1 MTISKFLKT
10 ASVLA
15 LFAVSTQSCVQDNE
29 WDIPPIACENKFNAA
44 TITLADFVAMA
55 PSSGTITIPA
65 DGAEVIVEGY
75 VVSSDEHGNFYNTIS
90 IQDKP
95 ENPTVGLQ
103 IETRKVNNY
112 SDMPVGAKI
121 RIRANGLVLGTDRG
135 VKKLGSVDPSYA
147 IGRIPDIQFRNY
159 VSGVCENGKM
169 VVEPI
174 VPLQLPSLSA
184 AQDVRYLN
192 MLVSVPNVQFANS
205 EVGKTFVELNP
216 ATDTDRVIEDITGG
230 TSVLRNS
237 GYSTFGATK
246 IPEGNGTLTFVVSR
260 YNTNW
265 QMLIRSLDDVQF
277 TGNRVLTGLLGGS
290 NLEYKT
296 SFTEDFESFTAG
308 STENLNSL
316 TYYNYVAEGNRY
328 WGVRTFFKN
337 KYVQL
342 SANRATTNITTYLG
356 IPVEFTGSSKL
367 SFKTKDGFYNGDV
380 LRVYYSTE
388 YVAGNAIDPS
398 KFVDITDKFTIAKGS
413 TATYA
418 VNFTDSGEYTIPAT
432 GKGFIFFEYKGS
444 RTLTTTM
451 QLDDIKLQ

>member
-15 LFAVSTQSCVQDNE
+15 LFAVTTQSCVQDNE

-55 PSSGTITIPA
+55 PSSGTYTIPA

-147 IGRIPDIQFRNY
+147 IGRIPDIQFKNY

-184 AQDVRYLN
+184 AQNAKYIN
-192 MLVSVPNVQFANS
+192 MLVSVPNVQFASS
-205 EVGKTFVELNP
+205 EIGKAFVDLNP
-216 ATDTDRVIEDITGG
+216 AADTDRAIEDVLGG

-260 YNTNW
+260 YNTSW
-265 QMLIRSLDDVQF
+265 QMLIRSLDDVNF
-277 TGNRVLTGLLGGS
+277 DKKRFTKIFAEDFKNLDNWNIVSISGDEKWSIATFGNPRPSAMMNGFANRRNNVNEDWLISNPIELSSSYTKVDLTFETDGRYNGNPLEVFVTTNYTGNPQATSWVALSEAVLDSDLSSFGVWQNSGKLDLSKYIGKNIHIAFKYTSTAQQSSTWQIDNIVLT
-290 NLEYKT
+290 
-296 SFTEDFESFTAG
+296 
-308 STENLNSL
+308 
-316 TYYNYVAEGNRY
+316 AE
-328 WGVRTFFKN
+328 
-337 KYVQL
+337 
-342 SANRATTNITTYLG
+342 
-356 IPVEFTGSSKL
+356 
-367 SFKTKDGFYNGDV
+367 
-380 LRVYYSTE
+380 
-388 YVAGNAIDPS
+388 
-398 KFVDITDKFTIAKGS
+398 
-413 TATYA
+413 
-418 VNFTDSGEYTIPAT
+418 
-432 GKGFIFFEYKGS
+432 
-444 RTLTTTM
+444 
-451 QLDDIKLQ
+451 

>member
-65 DGAEVIVEGY
+65 DGEEVIVEGY

-147 IGRIPDIQFRNY
+147 IGRIPDIQFKNY

-184 AQDVRYLN
+184 AQDVKYIN

-205 EVGKTFVELNP
+205 EIGKAFVDLNP
-216 ATDTDRVIEDITGG
+216 ATDTDRNVEDITGG

-296 SFTEDFESFTAG
+296 SFTENFTSYDLA
-308 STENLNSL
+308 NLNSP
-316 TYYNYVAEGNRY
+316 TYYNYAVEGNRY
-328 WGVRTFFKN
+328 WAVKSFQSNKYLELSAYRATSNVRTYF
-337 KYVQL
+337 
-342 SANRATTNITTYLG
+342 G
-356 IPVEFTGSSKL
+356 IPAEFTGSSKL
-367 SFKTKDGFYNGDV
+367 SFKTKDGFNNGDV
-380 LRVYYSTE
+380 LKVYYSTS
-388 YVAGNAIDPS
+388 YTPGSFVDPS
-398 KFVDITDKFTIAKGS
+398 KLVDITDKFTIAKGS

-418 VNFTDSGEYTIPAT
+418 SSFTDSGEYTIPAT

>member
-55 PSSGTITIPA
+55 PSSGTYTIPA

-147 IGRIPDIQFRNY
+147 IGRIPDIQFKNY

-184 AQDVRYLN
+184 AQDVKYIN

-205 EVGKTFVELNP
+205 EVGKTFVDLNP
-216 ATDTDRVIEDITGG
+216 AADTDRTIEDVLGG

-246 IPEGNGTLTFVVSR
+246 IPEGNGKLTFVVSR
-260 YNTNW
+260 YNNNW
-265 QMLIRSLDDVQF
+265 QMLIRSLNDVEF
-277 TGNRVLTGLLGGS
+277 TGTRVLTGLLGGS
-290 NLEYKT
+290 ALEYRT
-296 SFTEDFESFTAG
+296 AFTEGFDYDLG
-308 STENLNSL
+308 NLDHP
-316 TYYNYVAEGNRY
+316 TYYNYAAEGNRY
-328 WGVRTFFKN
+328 WAVKSFQSN
-337 KYVQL
+337 KYIEL
-342 SANRATTNITTYLG
+342 SAFRTTADVVTSYFG
-356 IPVEFTGSSKL
+356 VPAEFTGSSKL
-367 SFKTKDGFYNGDV
+367 SFKTKDGHNVGDV
-380 LRVYYSTE
+380 LKVYYTTDYTPGSI
-388 YVAGNAIDPS
+388 VDAS
-398 KFVDITDKFTIAKGS
+398 KFVDITDKFTIAKGTTS
-413 TATYA
+413 GYA
-418 VNFTDSGEYTIPAT
+418 RNWTDSGEYTIPAT

>member
-44 TITLADFVAMA
+44 TITLADFVKKA
-55 PSSGTITIPA
+55 PLFGTYTIPA
-65 DGAEVIVEGY
+65 DSAEVIVEGY

-184 AQDVRYLN
+184 AQDVKYIN

-260 YNTNW
+260 YNTSW

-277 TGNRVLTGLLGGS
+277 TGNRVLIRLLGGS

-296 SFTEDFESFTAG
+296 SFTENFTSYDLA
-308 STENLNSL
+308 NLNNP
-316 TYYNYVAEGNRY
+316 TYYNYAVEGNRH
-328 WGVRTFFKN
+328 WAVKSFQSN
-337 KYVQL
+337 KYLEL
-342 SANRATTNITTYLG
+342 SAYLATSNVITYFG
-356 IPVEFTGSSKL
+356 IPAEFTGSSKL
-367 SFKTKDGFYNGDV
+367 SFKTKDGFNNGDV
-380 LRVYYSTE
+380 LKVYYSTS
-388 YVAGNAIDPS
+388 YTPGSFVDPS
-398 KFVDITDKFTIAKGS
+398 KFVDITGKFTIAKGS

-418 VNFTDSGEYTIPAT
+418 SSFTDSGEYTIPAT
-432 GKGFIFFEYKGS
+432 GKGFIFFEYKGKGS